1 MRKRTLLI
9 VLGIVILGLI
19 SGLSL
24 HGPAKEKDMDLKE
37 SIVRAAEPAGVD
49 GHPGAFPQ
57 KTETATFAMG

>member
-1 MRKRTLLI
+1 MRKGTLLM

-19 SGLSL
+19 SGLFL
-24 HGPAKEKDMDLKE
+24 HGPAKENNMDSKG
-37 SIVRAAEPAGVD
+37 SIVRLAEPAGVD